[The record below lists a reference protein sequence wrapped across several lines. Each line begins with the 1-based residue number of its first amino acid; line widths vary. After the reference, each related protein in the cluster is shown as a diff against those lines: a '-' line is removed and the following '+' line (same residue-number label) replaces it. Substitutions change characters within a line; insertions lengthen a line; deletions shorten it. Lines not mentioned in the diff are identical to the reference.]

1 MIDIKD
7 DIERLKI
14 CQWAYDWS
22 KEELIYEINKMIDKK
37 QWEYYFDR
45 KEKEEKA
52 FNDLVLEIKNRPSID
67 TYILKEEK
75 NKSYGNKYIKRKYR

>member
-37 QWEYYFDR
+37 QWE
-45 KEKEEKA
+45 
-52 FNDLVLEIKNRPSID
+52 
-67 TYILKEEK
+67 
-75 NKSYGNKYIKRKYR
+75 